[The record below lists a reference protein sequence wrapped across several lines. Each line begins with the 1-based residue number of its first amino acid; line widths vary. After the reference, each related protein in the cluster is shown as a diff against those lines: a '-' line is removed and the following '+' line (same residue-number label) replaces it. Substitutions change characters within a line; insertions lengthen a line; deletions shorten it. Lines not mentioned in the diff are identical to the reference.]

1 LRPGRFDRRVLVD
14 RPELA
19 ARKAILAVH
28 ARGKPLSEDVDLAAV
43 ASSTPGFSGADLASL
58 VNEAALYATR
68 RGADAIA
75 REDFRAAYDKIVL
88 GDPSEAKLDEGEKRR
103 VAVHESG
110 HAIVAHFTPHAEP
123 LDRVSVLPRG
133 MALGV
138 TQQTPLEDRHLLTQ
152 PELEARLGVLMGGY
166 AAERV
171 VLGDGSSGAE
181 NDLKKATELTF
192 KMVAHY
198 GMSERI
204 GPIYVEHRTEHP
216 FLGQVLGS
224 EGSTSDA
231 TVRMVEQETAQVLAH
246 AVETATATI
255 REHRMSLDVLFE
267 HLLTHET
274 AEREEL
280 VRLLGE
286 SPGRQCAA
294 PPGMAE

>member
-1 LRPGRFDRRVLVD
+1 MN
-14 RPELA
+14 
-19 ARKAILAVH
+19 AIE
-28 ARGKPLSEDVDLAAV
+28 RQ
-43 ASSTPGFSGADLASL
+43 
-58 VNEAALYATR
+58 
-68 RGADAIA
+68 
-75 REDFRAAYDKIVL
+75 DFRAAYDKIVL
-88 GDPSEAKLDEGEKRR
+88 GDPSEAMLDEAEKRR

-110 HAIVAHFTPHAEP
+110 HAIVAHFTQHAEA

-138 TQQTPLEDRHLLTQ
+138 TQQTPSEDKHLLTQ

-166 AAERV
+166 AAERI

-181 NDLKKATELTF
+181 NDLKKATELAF

-231 TVRMVEQETAQVLAH
+231 TVRVVEQETAEILAR
-246 AVETATATI
+246 AVERATATI
-255 REHRMSLDVLFE
+255 REHRKALEVLFE

-280 VRLLGE
+280 VDLLGPPFTAPKPI
-286 SPGRQCAA
+286 SRAA
-294 PPGMAE
+294 PKPDGEAAIATTPPFFR